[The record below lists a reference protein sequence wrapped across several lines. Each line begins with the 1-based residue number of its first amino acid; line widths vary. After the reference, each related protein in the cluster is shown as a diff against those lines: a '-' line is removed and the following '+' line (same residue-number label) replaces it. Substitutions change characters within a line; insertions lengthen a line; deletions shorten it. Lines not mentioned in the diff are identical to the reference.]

1 MTHVYELKLTSFID
15 EDVDTKSYGI
25 YSQLDKAIEAANAIK
40 LNKKWGQYVEVRLI
54 TLDCPYSECPIV
66 VHTVDSTLE

>member
-15 EDVDTKSYGI
+15 EDV
-25 YSQLDKAIEAANAIK
+25 
-40 LNKKWGQYVEVRLI
+40 EVRLI
-54 TLDCPYSECPIV
+54 TLDCPYPECPIV